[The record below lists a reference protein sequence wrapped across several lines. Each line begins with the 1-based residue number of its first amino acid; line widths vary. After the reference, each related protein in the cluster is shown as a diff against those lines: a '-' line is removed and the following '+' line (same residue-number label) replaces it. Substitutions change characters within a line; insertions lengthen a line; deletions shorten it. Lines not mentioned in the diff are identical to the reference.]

1 MNYELYRRSS
11 LGLALTDA
19 LDELVQ
25 NQQLTPNLGL
35 KVMSQFDKVMTDA
48 LNNKVK
54 VRGNLKV
61 FSCLL
66 SVKVPNKSFRV
77 IYILIDSVTM
87 SGHLLWKIVYSSWMM
102 RQSLQIRSKLFHV
115 MQRKEKCLIKMGS
128 EFPQQYFLKSIKLK
142 NKLTIPLSCKASL
155 THVIYMFQNRAEYDR
170 GVNTFSPEGRLF
182 QVEYAIEAIKVGS
195 IESFN

>member
-35 KVMSQFDKVMTDA
+35 KVMAQFDKVMTEA

-61 FSCLL
+61 RQLL
-66 SVKVPNKSFRV
+66 
-77 IYILIDSVTM
+77 
-87 SGHLLWKIVYSSWMM
+87 H
-102 RQSLQIRSKLFHV
+102 
-115 MQRKEKCLIKMGS
+115 
-128 EFPQQYFLKSIKLK
+128 FLKGF
-142 NKLTIPLSCKASL
+142 
-155 THVIYMFQNRAEYDR
+155 IYNLYLI
-170 GVNTFSPEGRLF
+170 V
-182 QVEYAIEAIKVGS
+182 
-195 IESFN
+195 

>member
-54 VRGNLKV
+54 VRANLKV
-61 FSCLL
+61 IAL
-66 SVKVPNKSFRV
+66 
-77 IYILIDSVTM
+77 
-87 SGHLLWKIVYSSWMM
+87 HLLN
-102 RQSLQIRSKLFHV
+102 
-115 MQRKEKCLIKMGS
+115 LIIN
-128 EFPQQYFLKSIKLK
+128 L
-142 NKLTIPLSCKASL
+142 
-155 THVIYMFQNRAEYDR
+155 
-170 GVNTFSPEGRLF
+170 
-182 QVEYAIEAIKVGS
+182 
-195 IESFN
+195 